1 MADIISPESP
11 FKEEVRQLLEESG
24 IKEKSDEI
32 LGPFSD
38 ITNQVA
44 EALWNAMLPGSPFSS
59 LSWELLTF
67 TFITFICA
75 AGFWFFRK
83 GRGSKDATGK
93 ERPANSL
100 LQYLFPRDIYT
111 HRSARVDIGLYLLDR
126 GMFPVW
132 FALSLGTVA
141 PFFEQ
146 NTIAGIEAAFGG
158 QSCDRADHRL
168 AIAVWTRD
176 DPDRRHDLLLDPLHD
191 AQDPDRL
198 GTAQSASFCR
208 GAHAVDAT
216 A

>member
-67 TFITFICA
+67 TFICA

-83 GRGSKDATGK
+83 GRGSKDSTGK
-93 ERPANSL
+93 ERPATSL
-100 LQYLFPRDIYT
+100 LQYLFPKDI
-111 HRSARVDIGLYLLDR
+111 
-126 GMFPVW
+126 
-132 FALSLGTVA
+132 
-141 PFFEQ
+141 
-146 NTIAGIEAAFGG
+146 
-158 QSCDRADHRL
+158 
-168 AIAVWTRD
+168 
-176 DPDRRHDLLLDPLHD
+176 
-191 AQDPDRL
+191 
-198 GTAQSASFCR
+198 
-208 GAHAVDAT
+208 
-216 A
+216 